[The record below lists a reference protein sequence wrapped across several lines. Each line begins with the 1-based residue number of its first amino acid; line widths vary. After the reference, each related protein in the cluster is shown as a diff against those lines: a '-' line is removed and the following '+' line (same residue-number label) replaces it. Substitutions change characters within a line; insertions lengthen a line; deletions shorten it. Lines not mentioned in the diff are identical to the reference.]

1 MRDHVQTYLDY
12 CRSLG
17 GDICRV
23 ETKVDFSDWVPGG
36 YGTADYYAV
45 HFKDASLDVLD
56 YKHGQGVRVLAKDNP
71 QGMLYAL
78 GVINEVD
85 HLIDLKTVRIH
96 IVQPRLDHIDTWEVG
111 IDELLV
117 FGEEARSAAKI
128 ALTPGAP
135 RHPSEKAC
143 RFCKHRAACPE
154 FRQHVLSTVDQ
165 GADLQGQALADALQQ
180 VPMVKAWVN
189 AIESAAFDLVDHGG
203 SLPGFKLVE
212 GRSVRRWKDEQ
223 EAFEILAE
231 HINEPYESKLISV
244 AQAEKALGK
253 KAFAELLGNTV
264 EKAAG
269 KPSLVPDSDKR
280 SALQPVLDGFEA
292 V

>member
-1 MRDHVQTYLDY
+1 MQPLTF
-12 CRSLG
+12 
-17 GDICRV
+17 V
-23 ETKVDFSDWVPGG
+23 ETKVDFSRWVPGG
-36 YGTADYYAV
+36 FGTADFVKYNPNT
-45 HFKDASLDVLD
+45 KTLDIAD
-56 YKHGQGVRVLAKDNP
+56 YKHGVGVKVYAQNNP

-78 GVINEVD
+78 GMVSELDFLYDIE
-85 HLIDLKTVRIH
+85 TVRIH

-203 SLPGFKLVE
+203 ALPGFKLVE

>member
-1 MRDHVQTYLDY
+1 MQPLTF
-12 CRSLG
+12 
-17 GDICRV
+17 V
-23 ETKVDFSDWVPGG
+23 ETKVDFSRWVPGG
-36 YGTADYYAV
+36 FGTADFVKYNPNT
-45 HFKDASLDVLD
+45 KTLDIAD
-56 YKHGQGVRVLAKDNP
+56 YKHGVGVKVYAQNNP

-78 GVINEVD
+78 GMVSELDFLYDIE
-85 HLIDLKTVRIH
+85 TVRIH

-203 SLPGFKLVE
+203 TLPGFKLVE
-212 GRSVRRWKDEQ
+212 GRSVRHWKDEQ